1 MCVYLGIFIVC
12 ITDLFMIYDTTGV
25 YIYIYVILY
34 LSMVISIL
42 FYVYIVSM
50 VYL

>member
-1 MCVYLGIFIVC
+1 VCVYLGIFIVC

-25 YIYIYVILY
+25 YIYVILY